1 MFKFLSRQ
9 REQKGDPVL
18 TSALRDL
25 SSENYTVRTEAVEKL
40 KKQGTPLATESVMT
54 ALQSPNANVRQCA
67 AIVLLHIGNH
77 RAVESLC
84 SVAVHDPERFVR
96 EPAVMALARLKDRRS
111 METLLSVAR
120 P

>member
-1 MFKFLSRQ
+1 
-9 REQKGDPVL
+9 
-18 TSALRDL
+18 
-25 SSENYTVRTEAVEKL
+25 
-40 KKQGTPLATESVMT
+40 
-54 ALQSPNANVRQCA
+54 
-67 AIVLLHIGNH
+67 VLLHIGNH
-77 RAVESLC
+77 RAVGSLC